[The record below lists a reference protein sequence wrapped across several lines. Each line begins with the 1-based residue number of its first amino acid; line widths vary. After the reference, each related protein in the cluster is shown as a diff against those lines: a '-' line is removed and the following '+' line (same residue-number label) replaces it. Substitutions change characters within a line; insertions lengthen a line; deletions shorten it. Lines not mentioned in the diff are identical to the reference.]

1 LAMLDADS
9 SKVALSGILVMIG
22 FALGLS
28 MQVFTLV
35 VQNSAK
41 RSEMGIATSAVQF
54 FRNLGST
61 VGTAILGTAMS
72 SGLQANIMGHLPSEM
87 QQQLAESGQ
96 TIDAGSTLNTSAVDS
111 LPAPVAEAVRLG
123 MADSMHAVF
132 ITAIPFV
139 VLGLIFTIFIKNK
152 PLRTT
157 VGEPE
162 PTEDS
167 GETFT
172 DNESSASA
180 GQPTHGAGAGIR
192 GGDDELSREE
202 YGAFQSSHV

>member
-1 LAMLDADS
+1 
-9 SKVALSGILVMIG
+9 
-22 FALGLS
+22 
-28 MQVFTLV
+28 
-35 VQNSAK
+35 
-41 RSEMGIATSAVQF
+41 
-54 FRNLGST
+54 
-61 VGTAILGTAMS
+61 
-72 SGLQANIMGHLPSEM
+72 M

-96 TIDAGSTLNTSAVDS
+96 TIDAGSTLDTSAVDS

-123 MADSMHAVF
+123 MADSMHTVF

-162 PTEDS
+162 PTKDS
-167 GETFT
+167 GETFA
-172 DNESSASA
+172 DNENSASA
-180 GQPTHGAGAGIR
+180 GQRTHDADADIR

-202 YGAFQSSHV
+202 YGAFQSTHI